1 MPLFQIDPDN
11 HVKRFRASGFELE
24 KHLQKIV
31 EQNLE
36 EIFGVRFVASEF
48 IVRGEQPGRIDTLGL
63 DAEGAPTIIEY
74 KRDKNENVINQGL
87 YYMNWLH
94 DHRGDFVVAA
104 RDVLGSG
111 IEINWRHSRLII
123 IAQNYAKWDTYA
135 VNRMGEGIELWEYV
149 RYGDNLLY
157 LNQVYGQQ
165 RVIATPPPT
174 PTNTKIALDL
184 APELSNEAE
193 ITVESH
199 KKGRSIEVQQLF
211 ERLRAGIL
219 GLAIDEG
226 EIIETPN
233 KLYISYRHGKNFC
246 EMQLMSKGLKIHLD
260 LHISDLD
267 DPRNIARDVSSVG
280 HWGTGATEVKVNS
293 MEEIDYVLGL
303 IEQSYRLTL

>member
-149 RYGDNLLY
+149 RYGDDLLY

-165 RVIATPPPT
+165 RVAVRTPIAPISATTQVVLEPS
-174 PTNTKIALDL
+174 
-184 APELSNEAE
+184 SNEAE

-199 KKGRSIEVQQLF
+199 KQGRPIEVQQLF
-211 ERLRAGIL
+211 DSLRSGIL
-219 GLAIDEG
+219 ALAIDEG

-233 KLYISYRHGKNFC
+233 KFYISYRHGKNFC
-246 EMQLMSKGLKIHLD
+246 EMHLMSKGLKIYLD

-267 DPRNIARDVSSVG
+267 DPKNIARDVSNIG
-280 HWGTGATEVKVNS
+280 RWGTGETEVRVKS